1 MEMMTYEDLIV
12 IFSELVNNE
21 NIKKEGL
28 IMFYELPAEN
38 HEKLDEHLFY
48 KTNDRGDNFEHRDII
63 EVEVEG
69 FVVKIIKEGGKLVYE
84 ELDN

>member
-1 MEMMTYEDLIV
+1 MMTYEDLIA

-28 IMFYELPAEN
+28 IMFYELSEEN

-48 KTNDRGDNFEHRDII
+48 KINDRSAEFTHQDII
-63 EVEVEG
+63 EVDVDG
-69 FVVKIIKEGGKLVYE
+69 FTVKIIKEGGKLVYE
-84 ELDN
+84 DLEN